1 MENYTLQRAQ
11 VDYHKLIRFM
21 IQIFFRNPQTMGD
34 LCQRRV
40 DLPVFLPTDH
50 QNTSTNMFFIE
61 TSGDE
66 EKLKHFAFLV
76 KATATVHPQ

>member
-11 VDYHKLIRFM
+11 VDYPKSKGFVM
-21 IQIFFRNPQTMGD
+21 IQKIFRNPQTMGD

-50 QNTSTNMFFIE
+50 QNNSNNMFFIE

-66 EKLKHFAFLV
+66 EKLKQQNLNKV
-76 KATATVHPQ
+76 GG

>member
-50 QNTSTNMFFIE
+50 QNNSNNMFFIE

-76 KATATVHPQ
+76 I